1 MHNLKHEI
9 IKDNHLSIIKQ
20 EKNHLRIQLK

>member
-1 MHNLKHEI
+1 MHNLKHET
-9 IKDNHLSIIKQ
+9 IKDKHLSIIKQ